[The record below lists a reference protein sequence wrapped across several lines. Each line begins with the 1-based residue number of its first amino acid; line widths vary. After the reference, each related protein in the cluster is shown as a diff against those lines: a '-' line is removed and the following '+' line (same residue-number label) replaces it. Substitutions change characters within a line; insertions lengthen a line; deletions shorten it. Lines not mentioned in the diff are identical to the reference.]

1 MNLFYDTN
9 ILINLV
15 RASKTE
21 ELIAFFNPQNGI
33 VYSSVVVEA
42 EIKSIALTNKWGKNR
57 MFKLDYFL
65 NRINILEVNQI
76 FLDFYVEIDTF
87 SQRKNPNFSTFA
99 FDSPRNMGKNDLWI
113 ASTAT
118 LLGLELVTTDADF
131 AHLNKVF
138 LEVRQINQEELKQYF

>member
-1 MNLFYDTN
+1 M
-9 ILINLV
+9 
-15 RASKTE
+15 
-21 ELIAFFNPQNGI
+21 
-33 VYSSVVVEA
+33 
-42 EIKSIALTNKWGKNR
+42 
-57 MFKLDYFL
+57 
-65 NRINILEVNQI
+65 EVNQI
-76 FLDFYVEIDTF
+76 FLDSYVEIDTF

>member
-65 NRINILEVNQI
+65 NRINIL
-76 FLDFYVEIDTF
+76 FC
-87 SQRKNPNFSTFA
+87 
-99 FDSPRNMGKNDLWI
+99 
-113 ASTAT
+113 
-118 LLGLELVTTDADF
+118 
-131 AHLNKVF
+131 
-138 LEVRQINQEELKQYF
+138 